1 MAEGLCSGLQ
11 SRGRR
16 FDSDPSLQFQRLV
29 RPKARVAEQVDAR
42 DLKSLGIY
50 SRAGSIPAPGTI
62 DELLYMFRP
71 LSLYVG
77 LRYTRAKR
85 RQHFISFISLAS
97 MLGIAL
103 GVAVLITVLSVM
115 NGFDYEIQN
124 RLFNMANQVTVSRID
139 APLLDWRNLQKEV
152 EKQPK
157 VTAAAPFVNAQGLL
171 THLGIS
177 APLMVTGVLPD
188 QESRV
193 SDMSSHLSAGSFD
206 TLTPRSFNIVIGE
219 ALASTLGLGMGDK
232 VVLLTT
238 EATATPF
245 GIQPRYRQFTVS
257 GIFNVDGNPAMDKG
271 LGFINLNDAQALYK
285 MHGAISGLRLRIDN
299 LYAAGTVSNQL
310 ENILPAGY
318 MVSNWTQDYGVFF
331 KSIRMEKTMIFLLL
345 LFIIAVAAFNLVSSL
360 VMAVNDKQADI
371 AILRTLGA
379 TPRTIMAIF
388 IVQGFAIGAVGTLLG
403 LVGGVLLALNV
414 SAVVDIIQRIFH
426 VEFISSSVYFLNYL
440 PSRLEWTDVWQICFI
455 ALCMSLIA
463 TLYPAWQASAT
474 QPAEALRYE

>member
-1 MAEGLCSGLQ
+1 
-11 SRGRR
+11 
-16 FDSDPSLQFQRLV
+16 
-29 RPKARVAEQVDAR
+29 
-42 DLKSLGIY
+42 
-50 SRAGSIPAPGTI
+50 
-62 DELLYMFRP
+62 MFRP
-71 LSLYVG
+71 LSFYIG

-139 APLLDWRNLQKEV
+139 APLSDWPYLQKKI

-157 VTAAAPFVNAQGLL
+157 VIATAPFINAQGLL

-177 APLMVTGVLPD
+177 SPLMITGILPE
-188 QESRV
+188 QENGV
-193 SDMSSHLSAGSFD
+193 SEMATHLSSGSFSS
-206 TLTPRSFNIVIGE
+206 LTPKSFNIVIGE
-219 ALASTLGLGMGDK
+219 ALAANLGLGMGDK
-232 VVLLTT
+232 VILLTT

-257 GIFNVDGNPAMDKG
+257 GIFHVDNNPIMDKG
-271 LGFINLNDAQALYK
+271 LGFINLHDAQILYRLQD
-285 MHGAISGLRLRIDN
+285 AVSGLRLRIN
-299 LYAAGTVSNQL
+299 SLYAAQEVSDEL
-310 ENILPAGY
+310 ENMLPEGY
-318 MVSNWTQDYGVFF
+318 IVSNWTQEYGTLF

-345 LFIIAVAAFNLVSSL
+345 LFIIAIAAFNLVSSL

-371 AILRTLGA
+371 AILRTFGA
-379 TPRTIMAIF
+379 TPRTIMTIF
-388 IVQGFAIGAVGTLLG
+388 IVQGFVIGAVGTLLG
-403 LVGGVLLALNV
+403 LISGILLALNV
-414 SAVVDIIQRIFH
+414 SAVVDFIQMIFN

-440 PSRLEWTDVWQICFI
+440 PSRLESTDIWQICFI

-463 TLYPAWQASAT
+463 TFYPAWQASRT